1 MHYASLVILIDNKGR
16 GLTLKRSS
24 HSSFPSQWGLPGGR
38 AEEGEEDWETAIREL
53 REETSVVISKE
64 DLNPLT
70 QIYSRDKFF
79 HFFWAKCEAPEI
91 ILDSEHTDW
100 LWIPKDELKE
110 VISIPTDEAVWI
122 ALKAVK

>member
-64 DLNPLT
+64 DLKPLT

-122 ALKAVK
+122 ILKSIQ